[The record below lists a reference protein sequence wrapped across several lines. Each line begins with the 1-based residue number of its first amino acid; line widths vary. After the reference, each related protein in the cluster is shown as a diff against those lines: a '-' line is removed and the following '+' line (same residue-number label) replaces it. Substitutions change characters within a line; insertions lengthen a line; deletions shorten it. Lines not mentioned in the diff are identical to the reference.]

1 MTIKNALIVDD
12 SKSAR
17 IMLQRLL
24 EKMNLN
30 AQAVESAEE
39 ALRYLEDQHP
49 DIIFM
54 DHMMPGMDGLEATQT
69 ITSNPKTENIPTIMY
84 TSKESDGYN
93 TLAMSHGAS
102 GVLPKPANQQ
112 AIMAVIHS
120 LESTAANDVSDD
132 KIKNINTDQ
141 ISIEAIDKMIQQ
153 RLDSSV
159 LSAKAEITAGLDG
172 VIHQVLQTQQERL
185 TIAERN
191 LKQHIK
197 PLQLQLSDLDNN
209 NILLKRLQ
217 PQLQKQMMVIADKI
231 SRQKVDALNKEHL
244 LKIKEITT
252 LQNNFFI
259 EISNKSRLA
268 MIKSMIGGALLGAT
282 IAIVA
287 QFII

>member
-141 ISIEAIDKMIQQ
+141 ISIEAIDKMIKQ

>member
-30 AQAVESAEE
+30 TQAVESAEE
-39 ALRYLEDQHP
+39 ALLYLEDQHP

-54 DHMMPGMDGLEATQT
+54 DHMMPGMNGLEATLT
-69 ITSNPKTENIPTIMY
+69 IKSNPKTESIPTIMY

-93 TLAMSHGAS
+93 SLAMSHGAS

-120 LESTAANDVSDD
+120 LENTAANDVSNDR
-132 KIKNINTDQ
+132 IKNINSDQ
-141 ISIEAIDKMIQQ
+141 VSVEAIDKIIQQ
-153 RLDSSV
+153 RLNSSV
-159 LSAKAEITAGLDG
+159 LSAKAEIAAGLDG
-172 VIHQVLQTQQERL
+172 VIHQILQTQQERL

-191 LKQHIK
+191 LQQHIK
-197 PLQLQLSDLDNN
+197 PLKLQLSDLGDDNV
-209 NILLKRLQ
+209 LLKRLQ

-231 SRQKVDALNKEHL
+231 SRQRVDALNKEHL
-244 LKIKEITT
+244 SKIKEITT
-252 LQNNFFI
+252 LQNNLFI
-259 EISNKSRLA
+259 EISHKSRLA
-268 MIKSMIGGALLGAT
+268 MIKGMIGGALLGAT

>member
-30 AQAVESAEE
+30 TQAVESAEE

-54 DHMMPGMDGLEATQT
+54 DHMMPGMNGLEATLT
-69 ITSNPKTENIPTIMY
+69 IKSNPKTESIPTIMY

-93 TLAMSHGAS
+93 SLAMSHGAS

-120 LESTAANDVSDD
+120 LENTAANDVSNDR
-132 KIKNINTDQ
+132 IKNINSDQ
-141 ISIEAIDKMIQQ
+141 VSVEAIDKIIQQ
-153 RLDSSV
+153 RLNSSV
-159 LSAKAEITAGLDG
+159 LSAKAEIAAGLDG
-172 VIHQVLQTQQERL
+172 VIHQILQTQQERL

-191 LKQHIK
+191 LQQHIK
-197 PLQLQLSDLDNN
+197 PLKLQLSDLGDDNV
-209 NILLKRLQ
+209 LLKRLQ

-231 SRQKVDALNKEHL
+231 SRQRVDALNKEHL
-244 LKIKEITT
+244 SKIKEITT
-252 LQNNFFI
+252 LQNNLFI
-259 EISNKSRLA
+259 EISHKSRLA
-268 MIKSMIGGALLGAT
+268 MIKGMIGGALLGAT

>member
-30 AQAVESAEE
+30 TQAVESAEE
-39 ALRYLEDQHP
+39 ALLYLEDQHP

-54 DHMMPGMDGLEATQT
+54 DHMMPGMNGLEATLT
-69 ITSNPKTENIPTIMY
+69 IKSNPKTESIPTIMY

-93 TLAMSHGAS
+93 SLAMSHGAS

-120 LESTAANDVSDD
+120 LENTAANDVSNDR
-132 KIKNINTDQ
+132 IKNINSDQ
-141 ISIEAIDKMIQQ
+141 VSVEAIDKIIQQ
-153 RLDSSV
+153 RLNSSV
-159 LSAKAEITAGLDG
+159 LSAKAEIAAGLDG
-172 VIHQVLQTQQERL
+172 VIHQILQTQQERL

-191 LKQHIK
+191 LQQHIK
-197 PLQLQLSDLDNN
+197 PLKLQLSDLGDDNV
-209 NILLKRLQ
+209 LLKRLQ

-231 SRQKVDALNKEHL
+231 SRQRVDALNKEHL
-244 LKIKEITT
+244 SKIKEIAT
-252 LQNNFFI
+252 LQNNLFI
-259 EISNKSRLA
+259 EISHKSQLA
-268 MIKSMIGGALLGAT
+268 MIKGMIGGALLGAT
-282 IAIVA
+282 IAIVTR
-287 QFII
+287 FII

>member
-30 AQAVESAEE
+30 TQAVESAEE
-39 ALRYLEDQHP
+39 ALLYLEDQHP

-54 DHMMPGMDGLEATQT
+54 DHMMPGMNGLEATLT
-69 ITSNPKTENIPTIMY
+69 IKSNPKTESIPTIMY

-93 TLAMSHGAS
+93 SLAMSHGAS

-120 LESTAANDVSDD
+120 LENTAANDVSNDR
-132 KIKNINTDQ
+132 IKNINSDQ
-141 ISIEAIDKMIQQ
+141 VSVEAIDKIIQQ
-153 RLDSSV
+153 RLNSSV
-159 LSAKAEITAGLDG
+159 LSAKAEIAAGLDG
-172 VIHQVLQTQQERL
+172 VIHQILQTQQERL

-191 LKQHIK
+191 LQQHIK
-197 PLQLQLSDLDNN
+197 PLKLQLSDLGDDNV
-209 NILLKRLQ
+209 LLKRLQ

-231 SRQKVDALNKEHL
+231 SRQRVDALNKEHL
-244 LKIKEITT
+244 SKIKEITT
-252 LQNNFFI
+252 LQNHLFI
-259 EISNKSRLA
+259 EISHKSRLA
-268 MIKSMIGGALLGAT
+268 MIKGMIGGALLGAT